1 MIERRRVAA
10 VIRKDWLEVARNKQA
25 ILPLLLVPL
34 IFVVVIPS
42 AVILLGGS
50 PVLVSSVTGLQG
62 FLDQLPEGL
71 LPAGYSEAQ
80 TLVYAVVV
88 FFMAPFFLWIPV
100 MVASITA
107 SSCFVGEKERRTIE
121 GLLYTPVTDRE
132 LVLAKV
138 LASVV
143 PAVALTWVSFVV
155 YTVLVNVLGRSL
167 FSGVFF
173 PTGTWLV
180 LVGVLVPLVAFL
192 ATSLIVAVSS
202 RSSSVQGAQ
211 GAAVLVVLP
220 LVGLAVAQSS
230 GLLLFDTAV
239 ALGVAVVLA
248 LLDLVAFLVV
258 ARRFSRERIVT
269 RL

>member
-1 MIERRRVAA
+1 MIDRRRVAA

-25 ILPLLLVPL
+25 VLPLVIVPM
-34 IFVVVIPS
+34 IFVVLMPS
-42 AVILLGGS
+42 AVIVLGNS
-50 PVLVSSVTGLQG
+50 PVLTSSVTGLQG
-62 FLDQLPEGL
+62 FLDQLPEGI
-71 LPAGYSEAQ
+71 LPAGYTEAQ

-88 FFMAPFFLWIPV
+88 FFMAPFFLLIPV

-121 GLLYTPVTDRE
+121 GLLYTPLSDRE

-138 LASVV
+138 LASVI
-143 PAVALTWVSFVV
+143 PSVALTWVSFVV

-167 FSGVFF
+167 FGEVFF

-180 LVGVLVPLVAFL
+180 LVGTLVPLVAFL

-202 RSSSVQGAQ
+202 RSTSVQGAQ
-211 GAAVLVVLP
+211 GAAVLVILP
-220 LVGLAVAQSS
+220 LAGLAVAQAS
-230 GLLLFDTAV
+230 GLLLFDLTV
-239 ALGVAVVLA
+239 VLGFAVVL
-248 LLDLVAFLVV
+248 LVVDVLAFLAV